1 MTLTKLGSF
10 AAEFAIE
17 THVKTMKEMMVAI
30 FTSTYSSKKK
40 KMEKRERYFLEF
52 PEKKTL
58 SALLRRNLKTQLISA
73 VRPTSTVFRVI
84 APFSNFTCIACTGA
98 FV

>member
-1 MTLTKLGSF
+1 VTLTKPGSF

-40 KMEKRERYFLEF
+40 IEKRERYFLEF
-52 PEKKTL
+52 PEKRTL

-73 VRPTSTVFRVI
+73 VRPTSTVFRVV